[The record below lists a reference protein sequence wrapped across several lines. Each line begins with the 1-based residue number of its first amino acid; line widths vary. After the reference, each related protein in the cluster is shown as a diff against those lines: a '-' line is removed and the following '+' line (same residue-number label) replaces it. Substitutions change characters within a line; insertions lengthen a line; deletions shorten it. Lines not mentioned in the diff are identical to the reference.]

1 MGCIASLRAVVAS
14 ARTHCGFSRCNIAVN
29 SVCGGAASHP
39 VVCAAAHQVI
49 RFPPLGGD
57 VAGICLDVTALS
69 VVVLCLASVVCDTL
83 SRFASFRSEGVLL
96 GSASLLQRC
105 L

>member
-29 SVCGGAASHP
+29 SVCGGASHP
-39 VVCAAAHQVI
+39 VVCAVAHQVI